1 MIGRDPVRGGDGGFD
16 EEVSRVAAAFEG
28 PIAVALALGAHA
40 QDASCANLHILAP
53 ITGSEVSRHGAEVA
67 VALAR
72 ATRRPLTVL
81 YVAAQSMRAKP
92 LSILGA
98 QRREQEAVLKDIVK
112 IADQYGV
119 RVRTAVTAHASPAR
133 AILEQARRD
142 KQNLIVMGVSRRPGA
157 TLSFGEVAATVLEN
171 TERSVLFVAS

>member
-1 MIGRDPVRGGDGGFD
+1 M
-16 EEVSRVAAAFEG
+16 
-28 PIAVALALGAHA
+28 
-40 QDASCANLHILAP
+40 
-53 ITGSEVSRHGAEVA
+53 A

-81 YVAAQSMRAKP
+81 YVGARATRAKP
-92 LSILGA
+92 LAILGA

-119 RVRTAVTAHASPAR
+119 RVRTADTANANPGTAIVEHANRGKHNP
-133 AILEQARRD
+133 
-142 KQNLIVMGVSRRPGA
+142 LIVMGVSRRPGS